1 MLTLQTSE
9 ENMAT
14 VTARV
19 DEDTCGKLDK
29 LAKATDRSRSWL
41 IADALHR
48 YIEEESWQIAAIEE
62 GVRRADA
69 GDFASEYE
77 TKASFARWGTVAE

>member
-1 MLTLQTSE
+1 MT
-9 ENMAT
+9 T

-19 DEDTCGKLDK
+19 DEDTYGKLDQ
-29 LAKATDRSRSWL
+29 LARATDRSRSWL

-48 YIEEESWQIAAIEE
+48 YMEEESWQIAAIEK

-69 GDFASEYE
+69 GDFASKDE
-77 TKASFARWGTVAE
+77 TKATFARWGAVAE